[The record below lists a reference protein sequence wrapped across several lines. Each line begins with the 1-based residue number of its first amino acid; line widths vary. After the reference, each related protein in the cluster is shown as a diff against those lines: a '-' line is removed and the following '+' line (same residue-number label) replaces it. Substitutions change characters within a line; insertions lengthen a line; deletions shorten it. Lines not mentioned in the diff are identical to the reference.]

1 MLKTFLC
8 SMCCL
13 SVLTCVVLKYPE
25 PVMGPLRSSWFLG
38 HVHAAEGKG
47 SDSLEFIFGKKS
59 SMELHNRR
67 GNIQVERLLQPD
79 AVWPSV

>member
-13 SVLTCVVLKYPE
+13 WVVTRVVLKYPE
-25 PVMGPLRSSWFLG
+25 PVVGPPRSSWFLG

-47 SDSLEFIFGKKS
+47 SGSLEFIFGKKGP
-59 SMELHNRR
+59 MELHNRR
-67 GNIQVERLLQPD
+67 GNIQVERLLLPD
-79 AVWPSV
+79 AVWL